1 MLCWSQREC
10 KTKFKFVTESYSWEF
25 LTAIKTEH
33 DARPTYLLNNRSISW
48 LPIIRHTYCSI
59 LKLLNNFVA
68 ERHAPSQHG
77 SNNTHCSQLQKPNKI
92 DRFWCLIEF
101 VSTFGVCSRWQIFI
115 RKIDGRGN
123 NSLRIRKPLSDLIG
137 LMEHPLTIGDIETWN
152 WLFVLQVRGIMQS
165 LESRLVV
172 SKWISKSF
180 KNKKDNLSIWKG

>member
-1 MLCWSQREC
+1 MLCWTQSEC

-101 VSTFGVCSRWQIFI
+101 VSTFGGLFSLTNIYKEDRWE
-115 RKIDGRGN
+115 RKQFASYSEAFVWFDWFDGAPFDNWWYR
-123 NSLRIRKPLSDLIG
+123 DV
-137 LMEHPLTIGDIETWN
+137 ELTFCTP
-152 WLFVLQVRGIMQS
+152 S
-165 LESRLVV
+165 
-172 SKWISKSF
+172 
-180 KNKKDNLSIWKG
+180 